1 MSSFILRPLEE
12 HDQAKA
18 VLAHHLLAQDNFS
31 FLFDWTAESNWGEF
45 IEMTNS
51 MTDGKNLPPDR
62 VRSVFLIAVNPN
74 NQIVGRV
81 SVRYE
86 LNPHL
91 LNFGGHIGYA
101 VLPDFR
107 RQGIAT
113 RLLTEG
119 LRLLAVDGT
128 NRALVTCFEENPASA
143 AVIEKVDGKL
153 EDKRVFEERLF
164 RRYWIETNQF
174 AQGNSN

>member
-1 MSSFILRPLEE
+1 MSSFILRALEE
-12 HDQAKA
+12 HDEDQA

-31 FLFDWTAESNWGEF
+31 FLFDWTTESNWDEF

-51 MTDGKNLPPDR
+51 MTAAINLPPDR
-62 VRSVFLIAVNPN
+62 VRSVFLVAVNPAG
-74 NQIVGRV
+74 QIVGRL

-86 LNPHL
+86 MNPHL

-107 RQGIAT
+107 NQGIAT
-113 RLLTEG
+113 QLLIEG
-119 LRLLAVDGT
+119 LRLLALDGT
-128 NRALVTCFEENPASA
+128 EQALVTCFDENPASA
-143 AVIEKVDGKL
+143 AVIEKVGGKL
-153 EDKRVFEERLF
+153 EDKRVFEEKLF

-174 AQGNSN
+174 VERISD